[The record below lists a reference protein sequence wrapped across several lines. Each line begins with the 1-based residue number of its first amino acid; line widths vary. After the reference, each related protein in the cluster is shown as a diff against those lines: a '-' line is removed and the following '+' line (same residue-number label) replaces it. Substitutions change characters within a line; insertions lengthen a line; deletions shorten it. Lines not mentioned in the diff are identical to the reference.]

1 MSVLPIQLC
10 LAGTEITDV
19 LVRPGG
25 QWVSGVVSDGATG
38 VLRMWAV
45 DGSSLVDL
53 FSDAPSRG
61 RGLSG
66 GVHVWSD
73 DGDVVYVT
81 TDARG
86 IVEITLR
93 HDVVTS
99 ERSLAFDAS
108 RSWSTPAINH
118 LNRTVFAIADWKE
131 LWGCDITDGEPF
143 VVHDESDFA
152 LDAIAGVDGSCIVW
166 NRPDMAWTQ
175 SASYP
180 EQIAAGVAVQQ
191 ARFSRNKESFGFID
205 DSNGVANVHI
215 LGDQIV
221 DPNISIIDHCEHGAP
236 TWGPGQ
242 RTWCFNTDGTRVAYT
257 RNEDGYS
264 SLWVFDRVTGS
275 RHRIGQGVHG
285 CLSWEGNTL
294 AALRTGARTPQQVVV
309 YHLNNLLEPRRTVL
323 VRPAD
328 AKWFENEIDVEL
340 VEPTVERAPGE
351 VEVPYRL
358 YRPHRPHGGLICWV
372 HGGPNDQW
380 QVTFRSQFTYWLS
393 RGFAIA
399 VVDHRGSSGH
409 GREFMMSLNGHWGEY
424 DAIDTANVLR
434 HLQNVQGYS
443 AATTVLMGGSAGGLT
458 ALNTAIGDASLCAGV
473 VVKYPVVDLVAMLQ
487 SDDSFEGHYMPALIG
502 SVTNASERSPHNN
515 AASLRG
521 TPLLVF
527 HGEQDHSV
535 PLFHSE
541 LLRDAVEATGGK
553 IQLEV
558 FAGEGHGFRNPV
570 NIAREF
576 TVTEEFL
583 YSLMK
588 NAR

>member
-1 MSVLPIQLC
+1 VSVLPIQLC
-10 LAGTEITDV
+10 LPGIEVTDV

-25 QWVSGVVSDGATG
+25 LWVSGVVSDGPSA

-45 DGSSLVDL
+45 EGSAVIDL
-53 FSDAPSRG
+53 FSDGPSRG

-86 IVEITLR
+86 IVEINLR
-93 HDVVTS
+93 NDVVTQ
-99 ERSLAFDAS
+99 ERSLPFDIS
-108 RSWSTPAINH
+108 RSWSTPAIDYM
-118 LNRTVFAIADWKE
+118 NRTVFAVADWKE
-131 LWGCDITDGEPF
+131 LWGCEITDGVPY
-143 VVHDESDFA
+143 VAHSDSDFV
-152 LDAIAGVDGSCIVW
+152 LDAIAGVDGSCVVW

-175 SASYP
+175 SAVLLEAPTSG
-180 EQIAAGVAVQQ
+180 IAVQQ
-191 ARFSRNKESFGFID
+191 PRFSRTKESFGFID
-205 DSNGVANVHI
+205 DSTGVSNVHI
-215 LGDQIV
+215 LGDQVI

-275 RHRIGQGVHG
+275 RHRIGHGVHG

-309 YHLNNLLEPRRTVL
+309 YHLNNLLEARRTVL

-328 AKWFENEIDVEL
+328 ARWFENEIDVEL
-340 VEPTVERAPGE
+340 VEPTVERVPGD

-358 YRPHRPHGGLICWV
+358 YRPHRPHGGLICWI

-380 QVTFRSQFTYWLS
+380 QVTFRSQFTFWLS
-393 RGFAIA
+393 RGFTIA

-409 GREFMMSLNGHWGEY
+409 GREYMQSLNGHWGEY

-434 HLQNVQGYS
+434 HLQSVHGFSS
-443 AATTVLMGGSAGGLT
+443 AKTVLMGGSAGGLT

-473 VVKYPVVDLVAMLQ
+473 VVKYPVVDLVAMLH
-487 SDDSFEGHYMPALIG
+487 SNDPFEGHHMPALIG
-502 SVTNASERSPHNN
+502 SEADAFARSPHNN
-515 AASLRG
+515 AAVLRG
-521 TPLLVF
+521 VPVLVF
-527 HGEQDHSV
+527 HGDQDRSV
-535 PLFHSE
+535 PLIHSE
-541 LLRDAVEATGGK
+541 QLREAIEAVGGS

-558 FAGEGHGFRNPV
+558 FTGEGHGFRNPV

-576 TVTEEFL
+576 AVTEEFL
-583 YSLMK
+583 HSLMK

>member
-10 LAGTEITDV
+10 LPGIEITDV

-25 QWVSGVVSDGATG
+25 QWVSGVVSDGASAI
-38 VLRMWAV
+38 LRMWAV
-45 DGSSLVDL
+45 DGGAVVDL

-86 IVEITLR
+86 IVEINLR
-93 HDVVTS
+93 NDAVTQ

-108 RSWSTPAINH
+108 RSWSTPAIDYM
-118 LNRTVFAIADWKE
+118 NRTVFAIADWKE
-131 LWGCDITDGEPF
+131 LWGCEITDGVPF
-143 VVHDESDFA
+143 VAHNDSDFA

-166 NRPDMAWTQ
+166 NRPDMAWTR

-180 EQIAAGVAVQQ
+180 ERVVDGIAVQQ

-205 DSNGVANVHI
+205 DSTGVANVHI

-294 AALRTGARTPQQVVV
+294 AAVRTGARTPPQVVV

-328 AKWFENEIDVEL
+328 ARWFENEIDVEL
-340 VEPTVERAPGE
+340 VEPTVERAPGD

-358 YRPHRPHGGLICWV
+358 YRAHRPHGGLICWI

-393 RGFAIA
+393 RGFSIA

-409 GREFMMSLNGHWGEY
+409 GRDFMMSLHGHWGEY
-424 DAIDTANVLR
+424 DALDTANVLR
-434 HLQNVQGYS
+434 HLQSVHGYS
-443 AATTVLMGGSAGGLT
+443 AATTVVMGGSAGGLT
-458 ALNTAIGDASLCAGV
+458 ALNTAARDASLCAGV
-473 VVKYPVVDLVAMLQ
+473 VVKYPVVDLVAMLH
-487 SDDSFEGHYMPALIG
+487 SDDPFEGHYMPALIG
-502 SVTNASERSPHNN
+502 SEEQAELRSPHNN
-515 AASLRG
+515 AAALRG
-521 TPLLVF
+521 TPILVF
-527 HGEQDHSV
+527 HGDQDHSV
-535 PLFHSE
+535 PLLHSE
-541 LLRDAVEATGGK
+541 RLRDAIEAVGGN
-553 IQLEV
+553 IQWEV

-576 TVTEEFL
+576 AVTEEFL
-583 YSLMK
+583 HSLMK

>member
-351 VEVPYRL
+351 ADVPYRL
-358 YRPHRPHGGLICWV
+358 YQPHRPHGGLICWV

-409 GREFMMSLNGHWGEY
+409 GREFMTSLNRHWGEY

-473 VVKYPVVDLVAMLQ
+473 VVKYPVVDLVAMLE
-487 SDDSFEGHYMPALIG
+487 SDDPFEGHYMPALIG

>member
-1 MSVLPIQLC
+1 V
-10 LAGTEITDV
+10 EISDV

-25 QWVSGVVSDGATG
+25 QWVSGVVSDGTSAI
-38 VLRMWAV
+38 LRMWAV
-45 DGSSLVDL
+45 DGSNVVDL
-53 FSDAPSRG
+53 FSDGPCRG

-66 GVHVWSD
+66 GVHTWAD
-73 DGDVVYVT
+73 EGDCVYVS

-86 IVEITLR
+86 IVEVTLR
-93 HDVVTS
+93 HDAVVG
-99 ERSLAFDAS
+99 ERSLAFDVS
-108 RSWSTPAINH
+108 RSWSTPAVEYM
-118 LNRTVFAIADWKE
+118 NRTVYAIADWKE
-131 LWGCDITDGEPF
+131 LWGCDIANGEPF
-143 VVHDESDFA
+143 LVHGDSDFA
-152 LDAIAGVDGSCIVW
+152 LDATAGVDGSCIVW
-166 NRPDMAWTQ
+166 NRPQMAWTE

-180 EQIAAGVAVQQ
+180 ERIVSDIAVQQ
-191 ARFSRNKESFGFID
+191 ARFSRNKGSFGFID
-205 DSNGVANVHI
+205 DSTGVSNVHI

-309 YHLNNLLEPRRTVL
+309 YRLNNLLEPQRTVL

-328 AKWFENEIDVEL
+328 SRWFENEVDVEL
-340 VEPTVERAPGE
+340 VEPSVEQAPGN

-358 YRPHRPHGGLICWV
+358 YQPHRPHGGLICWI

-409 GREFMMSLNGHWGEY
+409 GRDFMMSLNGHWGEF
-424 DAIDTANVLR
+424 DAIDTVNVLR
-434 HLQNVQGYS
+434 HLQSVHGFS
-443 AATTVLMGGSAGGLT
+443 AAKTVLMGASAGGLT
-458 ALNTAIGDASLCAGV
+458 ALNATVLDASLCAGV
-473 VVKYPVVDLVAMLQ
+473 VLKYPVVDLVAMLH
-487 SDDSFEGHYMPALIG
+487 SDDSFEGHYMPLLIG
-502 SVTNASERSPHNN
+502 SEIDAEKRSPHRN
-515 AASLRG
+515 AHALAN
-521 TPLLVF
+521 TPILVF
-527 HGEQDHSV
+527 HGDQDHSV
-535 PLFHSE
+535 PLHHTE
-541 LLRDAVEATGGK
+541 QLQDAVNDAGGN
-553 IQLEV
+553 IQCEI

-570 NIAREF
+570 YITREF
-576 TVTEEFL
+576 ALTEEFL
-583 YSLMK
+583 YSMMK

>member
-1 MSVLPIQLC
+1 M
-10 LAGTEITDV
+10 
-19 LVRPGG
+19 
-25 QWVSGVVSDGATG
+25 SGVVSDGASA

-45 DGSSLVDL
+45 DGSDVVDL
-53 FSDAPSRG
+53 FSDAPSHG

-73 DGDVVYVT
+73 EGDVVYAI
-81 TDARG
+81 TDTRG

-93 HDVVTS
+93 NDVVTR
-99 ERSLAFDAS
+99 ERSLAFDVS
-108 RSWSTPAINH
+108 RSWSTPAIDYM
-118 LNRTVFAIADWKE
+118 NRRVFAIADWKE
-131 LWGCDITDGEPF
+131 LWGCDITDGDPY

-152 LDAIAGVDGSCIVW
+152 IDAIAGVDGSCIVW

-180 EQIAAGVAVQQ
+180 ERVVEGIAVQQ
-191 ARFSRNKESFGFID
+191 AQFSRNKQSFGFID
-205 DSNGVANVHI
+205 DSTGVANVHI

-242 RTWCFNTDGTRVAYT
+242 RTWCFNTEGTRVAYT

-309 YHLNNLLEPRRTVL
+309 YHLNNLLEPQRTVL

-328 AKWFENEIDVEL
+328 SRWFENEIDVEL
-340 VEPTVERAPGE
+340 VEPTVERAPGD

-358 YRPHRPHGGLICWV
+358 YRAHRPHGGLICWV

-409 GREFMMSLNGHWGEY
+409 GRDFMMSLNGHWGEY
-424 DAIDTANVLR
+424 DAIDTTNVLR
-434 HLQNVQGYS
+434 HLQSVHGFS
-443 AATTVLMGGSAGGLT
+443 SGTTVVMGGSAGGLT
-458 ALNTAIGDASLCAGV
+458 ALNTAISDASLVAGV
-473 VVKYPVVDLVAMLQ
+473 VVKYPVVDLVAMLS
-487 SDDSFEGHYMPALIG
+487 SDDPFEGHHMPALID
-502 SVTNASERSPHNN
+502 SEAHASERSPHNN
-515 AASLRG
+515 AAALRG
-521 TPLLVF
+521 TPVLVF
-527 HGEQDHSV
+527 HGDQDHSV

-541 LLRDAVEATGGK
+541 RLRDAIEAVGGN
-553 IQLEV
+553 IQWEV
-558 FAGEGHGFRNPV
+558 FAGEGHGFRNPA

-576 TVTEEFL
+576 AATEEFL

>member
-1 MSVLPIQLC
+1 MPVLPFQLC
-10 LAGTEITDV
+10 LPGIEVTDV

-25 QWVSGVVSDGATG
+25 QWVSGVVSDGASA

-45 DGSSLVDL
+45 DGSAVIDL
-53 FSDAPSRG
+53 FSDGPSRG

-66 GVHVWSD
+66 GAHVWAD
-73 DGDVVYVT
+73 DGEVVYVAT
-81 TDARG
+81 EALG

-93 HDVVTS
+93 NDGVAS

-108 RSWSTPAINH
+108 RSWSTPAIDYM
-118 LNRTVFAIADWKE
+118 NRTVFAIADWKE
-131 LWGCDITDGEPF
+131 LWGCDIADGEPY

-175 SASYP
+175 SAVLLEAPTSG
-180 EQIAAGVAVQQ
+180 IAAQQ
-191 ARFSRNKESFGFID
+191 PRFSRTKESFGFID
-205 DSNGVANVHI
+205 DSTGVANVHI
-215 LGDQIV
+215 LGDLIV

-275 RHRIGQGVHG
+275 RHRIGHGVHG

-309 YHLNNLLEPRRTVL
+309 YQLNNLLEPRRTVL

-328 AKWFENEIDVEL
+328 ARLFENDIDAEL
-340 VEPTVERAPGE
+340 VEPTVERAPGD

-372 HGGPNDQW
+372 HGGPNEQW

-434 HLQNVQGYS
+434 HLHGVHGYS
-443 AATTVLMGGSAGGLT
+443 ATTTVLMGGSAGGLT
-458 ALNTAIGDASLCAGV
+458 ALNTAVRDASLCAGV
-473 VVKYPVVDLVAMLQ
+473 VVKYPVVDLVAMLH
-487 SDDSFEGHYMPALIG
+487 SDDPFEGHYMPTLIG
-502 SVTNASERSPHNN
+502 SKAQASERSPHNN
-515 AASLRG
+515 AAALAK
-521 TPLLVF
+521 TPILVF
-527 HGEQDHSV
+527 HGDQDHSV
-535 PLFHSE
+535 PLLHSE
-541 LLRDAVEATGGK
+541 RLRDAVLAVGGNL
-553 IQLEV
+553 QLEV

-576 TVTEEFL
+576 TVTEDFL
-583 YSLMK
+583 HTLMK

>member
-1 MSVLPIQLC
+1 LPF
-10 LAGTEITDV
+10 DV
-19 LVRPGG
+19 
-25 QWVSGVVSDGATG
+25 
-38 VLRMWAV
+38 
-45 DGSSLVDL
+45 
-53 FSDAPSRG
+53 
-61 RGLSG
+61 
-66 GVHVWSD
+66 
-73 DGDVVYVT
+73 
-81 TDARG
+81 
-86 IVEITLR
+86 
-93 HDVVTS
+93 
-99 ERSLAFDAS
+99 S
-108 RSWSTPAINH
+108 RSWSTPAIDYM
-118 LNRTVFAIADWKE
+118 NRTVFAIADWKE
-131 LWGCDITDGEPF
+131 LWGCETIDGVPF
-143 VVHDESDFA
+143 VSHSESDFA

-180 EQIAAGVAVQQ
+180 ERVAVGISVQQ
-191 ARFSRNKESFGFID
+191 ARFSRNKECFGFID
-205 DSNGVANVHI
+205 DSTGVANIHI

-285 CLSWEGNTL
+285 CLSWEENTL
-294 AALRTGARTPQQVVV
+294 AAVRTGARTPQQVVV
-309 YHLNNLLEPRRTVL
+309 YHLSNLLEPQRTVL

-328 AKWFENEIDVEL
+328 ARWFENEIDVEL
-340 VEPTVERAPGE
+340 VEPTVERAPGD

-358 YRPHRPHGGLICWV
+358 YRAHRPHGGLICWI

-409 GREFMMSLNGHWGEY
+409 GREFMLSLNGHWGEY

-434 HLQNVQGYS
+434 HLQSVHGFSS
-443 AATTVLMGGSAGGLT
+443 AMTVIMGGSAGGLT
-458 ALNTAIGDASLCAGV
+458 ALNTAISDASLCAGV
-473 VVKYPVVDLVAMLQ
+473 VVKYPVVDLVAMLH
-487 SDDSFEGHYMPALIG
+487 SDDPFEGHHMPALIG
-502 SVTNASERSPHNN
+502 SENQAAAHSPHNN
-515 AASLRG
+515 AAALRDV
-521 TPLLVF
+521 PVLVF
-527 HGEQDHSV
+527 HGDQDHSV
-535 PLFHSE
+535 PLVHSE
-541 LLRDAVEATGGK
+541 RLRDAIEAVGGT
-553 IQLEV
+553 IQWEV

-576 TVTEEFL
+576 AVTEEFL
-583 YSLMK
+583 HTLMK

>member
-1 MSVLPIQLC
+1 
-10 LAGTEITDV
+10 
-19 LVRPGG
+19 
-25 QWVSGVVSDGATG
+25 
-38 VLRMWAV
+38 MWAV
-45 DGSSLVDL
+45 DGSVVVDL
-53 FSDAPSRG
+53 YSDAPSRG

-66 GVHVWSD
+66 GVHVWAD

-93 HDVVTS
+93 NDAVAQ
-99 ERSLAFDAS
+99 ERSLAFDTS
-108 RSWSTPAINH
+108 RSWSTPAIDY

-131 LWGCDITDGEPF
+131 LWGCEISGGVPF
-143 VVHDESDFA
+143 VSHSDSDFA
-152 LDAIAGVDGSCIVW
+152 IDAVAGVDGSCIVW

-175 SASYP
+175 SASHP
-180 EQIAAGVAVQQ
+180 ERVADGIAVQQ

-205 DSNGVANVHI
+205 DSTGVANVHI

-285 CLSWEGNTL
+285 CLSWEDNTL

-328 AKWFENEIDVEL
+328 VRWFENENDIEL
-340 VEPTVERAPGE
+340 VEPTVERAPGD

-358 YRPHRPHGGLICWV
+358 YRAHRPHGGLICWI

-409 GREFMMSLNGHWGEY
+409 GREFMMSLNGQWGEY

-434 HLQNVQGYS
+434 HLQSVHGFS
-443 AATTVLMGGSAGGLT
+443 SATTVVMGGSAGGLT
-458 ALNTAIGDASLCAGV
+458 ALNTAIRDASLCARV
-473 VVKYPVVDLVAMLQ
+473 VVKYPVVDLVAMLH
-487 SDDSFEGHYMPALIG
+487 SDDPFEGHHMAVLIG
-502 SVTNASERSPHNN
+502 SEENASDRSPHKN
-515 AASLRG
+515 ASALRDV
-521 TPLLVF
+521 PVLVF
-527 HGEQDHSV
+527 HGDQDHSV

-541 LLRDAVEATGGK
+541 RLRDAIEAVGGN

-570 NIAREF
+570 NVAREF
-576 TVTEEFL
+576 AVTEEFL
-583 YSLMK
+583 HSLMK